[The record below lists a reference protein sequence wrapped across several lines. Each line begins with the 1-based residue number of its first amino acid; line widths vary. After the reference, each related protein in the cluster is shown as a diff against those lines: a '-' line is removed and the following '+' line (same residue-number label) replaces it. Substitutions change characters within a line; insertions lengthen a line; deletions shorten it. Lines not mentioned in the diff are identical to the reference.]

1 MHTYLVMNNRRVVQP
16 QQTQQPQQPQQ
27 QQQPPQPQQQQQQ
40 QQQQQ
45 RQVLSWSVY
54 DFSIGFIQQTLT
66 GWWFEPL

>member
-27 QQQPPQPQQQQQQ
+27 QQQPQQPQQQQ